1 MRPLGGI
8 AFLFGAAPERVA
20 DVDLLDDQDFLLDV
34 DLAFGL

>member
-8 AFLFGAAPERVA
+8 AFLLVAAPERVA